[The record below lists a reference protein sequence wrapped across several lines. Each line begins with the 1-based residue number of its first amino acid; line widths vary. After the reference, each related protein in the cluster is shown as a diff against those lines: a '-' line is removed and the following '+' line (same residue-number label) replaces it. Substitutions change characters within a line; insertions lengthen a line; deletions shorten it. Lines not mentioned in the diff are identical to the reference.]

1 MRLAIASFVTLL
13 ILSSF
18 LFAILL
24 TASFVYGI
32 INWYILL
39 VFTVVFNFV
48 LWLLNPYIGDIVN
61 RVFYKA
67 RFIGIDGLRKLDSE
81 LADFVI
87 DVCKKNNIK
96 IPKIGYIDDDNPQA
110 FTYGS
115 ASFNARIIFTR
126 GILKY
131 LDTKERQAVL
141 AHEIGHIKNK
151 DFIIM
156 SIASTLLQLLYE
168 LYWVFTRAS
177 DKKERNNLFIFGI
190 ISYVFYFIGTYIVLY
205 LSRIRE
211 YYADEFSCK
220 MLGNGNY
227 LANALLKIAYGIM
240 AEPDTSNEI
249 RLMRSTRAMGI
260 FDYKHAKNF
269 ALIYASTK
277 KARLSLK
284 DIEKVFLFD
293 LLNPCLLYTSPS
305 PRD

>member
-81 LADFVI
+81 LADFVV

-156 SIASTLLQLLYE
+156 STASTLLQLLYE

-190 ISYVFYFIGTYIVLY
+190 ISYVFYFIGT
-205 LSRIRE
+205 
-211 YYADEFSCK
+211 
-220 MLGNGNY
+220 
-227 LANALLKIAYGIM
+227 
-240 AEPDTSNEI
+240 
-249 RLMRSTRAMGI
+249 
-260 FDYKHAKNF
+260 
-269 ALIYASTK
+269 
-277 KARLSLK
+277 
-284 DIEKVFLFD
+284 
-293 LLNPCLLYTSPS
+293 
-305 PRD
+305 